1 MIEISPQHMSVLW
14 QRMSGRIGAG
24 AIVLVGR
31 SSPFPAAFPGNSGPV
46 GASPQTLIGCDPV
59 CRFVAVI
66 LSHLSLETSVSRH
79 DRLLDRRRAEEPV
92 CFRAWCRSAGPP
104 EVPDDSVEVLPQ
116 AFLAD
121 VVATGVLA
129 VLVFDS
135 VLVQGFPELPVGVHD
150 AAFV

>member
-1 MIEISPQHMSVLW
+1 MSVLW
-14 QRMSGRIGAG
+14 QRMSGRIGVG

-31 SSPFPAAFPGNSGPV
+31 SSPFLAAFPGNSGPV
-46 GASPQTLIGCDPV
+46 GASLQTLIGCDPV

-79 DRLLDRRRAEEPV
+79 DPRRAEEPV
-92 CFRAWCRSAGPP
+92 CFRAWCRSAGLP

>member
-1 MIEISPQHMSVLW
+1 M
-14 QRMSGRIGAG
+14 
-24 AIVLVGR
+24 
-31 SSPFPAAFPGNSGPV
+31 
-46 GASPQTLIGCDPV
+46 
-59 CRFVAVI
+59 
-66 LSHLSLETSVSRH
+66 
-79 DRLLDRRRAEEPV
+79 
-92 CFRAWCRSAGPP
+92 
-104 EVPDDSVEVLPQ
+104 PDDSVEVLPQ